1 MSVSAPVSPLKS
13 TVGSSSA
20 ADLPPD
26 LYVELVN
33 ALFKGGWSLA
43 MGCAATS
50 IAALITAVVTHS
62 LALYGFSVSLPIIA
76 ALRLWDM
83 IAHARTKPE
92 DDVAT
97 ASRWKRRYVIGASA
111 YMAALGFWS
120 LAVFTVTDDGFLRIL
135 AFSATL
141 CHALG
146 IATRNFS
153 IKSLTDAQIFAGFLP
168 LSAALALAG
177 GYYPV
182 IILVVLIP
190 FFFFVKTSA
199 TRLRSTLLDEVLS
212 KRSVTQ
218 LASQLDSALNNMS
231 HGLCMLDTDG
241 NLSVSNDQIAKMLGV
256 PKRAVRSG
264 ANIKVLLRLLVRAGA
279 VTRTDADKLNRTLRT
294 HINVPDHSLVAN
306 TPDGRSIE
314 VNVHHMSD
322 DGAVIVTQD
331 ITERR
336 TAEAAIYRMVW
347 FDPVTGLPNRRRFEK
362 ELSAALL
369 TRQNEREN
377 GAILFLDLDDFKQV
391 NDSLGHARGDKLLSA
406 VGDRLRSSV
415 EDRDVVAR
423 WGGDEFAILLSP
435 RENAREPSYLADRII
450 LEINRPFQIDGYE
463 IIVGASVGVAR
474 IYHDGLTLETLLS
487 NADLALYA
495 AKGEGR
501 NRWRSYERQLGLH
514 AQSRRTLEID
524 LRAAIANETI
534 EVHYQPINNA
544 ATREIVGCEALVR
557 WRHPTRG
564 YISPAEFIPIAEE
577 LGLMDELGRTILQRA
592 CNACA
597 SWPERIFVAVNL
609 SPLQVRGGRVANT
622 IKEAVETSGLAP
634 HRLEVEITEST
645 ILHDLPST
653 RQTLRLIRA
662 MGVRISLDDFGT
674 GYSSLSY
681 LHTFPLDKI
690 KIDRS
695 FTMAIGSD
703 QRASI
708 VIASVAGMCKMLGMD
723 VLVEG
728 VETELQMQ
736 FVDGLGSVAEVQG
749 FLFSPAVPEKDI
761 RIMFERGIQR
771 KIA

>member
-1 MSVSAPVSPLKS
+1 MFPLKKS
-13 TVGSSSA
+13 ASASGA
-20 ADLPPD
+20 ADLPAD
-26 LYVELVN
+26 LYIELVN

-50 IAALITAVVTHS
+50 AAALITAIITNS
-62 LALYGFSVSLPIIA
+62 LALYGFSISLPIIA
-76 ALRLWDM
+76 ALRLWVM
-83 IAHARTKPE
+83 VAHARAKQ
-92 DDVAT
+92 DDEIAT
-97 ASRWKRRYVIGASA
+97 VTRWKERYVVGASA
-111 YMAALGFWS
+111 YIAALGFWT

-135 AFSATL
+135 AFSTTTS
-141 CHALG
+141 HYLG

-153 IKSLTDAQIFAGFLP
+153 IKSLIDAQILAGFLP
-168 LSAALALAG
+168 LSAALCVAG
-177 GYYPV
+177 GHYPLIV
-182 IILVVLIP
+182 LVVLIP
-190 FFFFVKTSA
+190 FFYFIQSSA
-199 TRLRSTLLDEVLS
+199 TRLRTTLLDEVLS
-212 KRSVTQ
+212 KREVTQ

-231 HGLCMLDTDG
+231 HGLCMLDADG
-241 NLSVSNDQIAKMLGV
+241 NLRVSNDQIAKMLGV
-256 PKRAVRSG
+256 PRRAMRAGV
-264 ANIKVLLRLLVRAGA
+264 NIRVLLRLLVRGGA
-279 VTRTDADKLNRTLRT
+279 IAPKEADELNRTLKTRSS
-294 HINVPDHSLVAN
+294 VADFSWVAN
-306 TPDGRSIE
+306 APDGRSIE
-314 VNVHHMSD
+314 INVHYMRN

-362 ELSAALL
+362 ELSNALL
-369 TRQNEREN
+369 APQSEREN

-406 VGDRLRSSV
+406 VGERLRSAV
-415 EDRDVVAR
+415 EETDVVAR

-435 RENAREPSYLADRII
+435 GKNARAPSSIADRII
-450 LEINRPFQIDGYE
+450 ARINRPFHIDGYE
-463 IIVGASVGVAR
+463 IVVGASVGVAKIHR
-474 IYHDGLTLETLLS
+474 DGLTLETLLS

-501 NRWRSYERQLGLH
+501 NRWRSYERQLGLN

-544 ATREIVGCEALVR
+544 ATREIVGCEALAR

-564 YISPAEFIPIAEE
+564 PISPAEFIPIAEE

-592 CNACA
+592 CDACA
-597 SWPERIFVAVNL
+597 SWPERFFVAVNL
-609 SPLQVRGGRVANT
+609 SPLQVRGGRIANM
-622 IKEAVETSGLAP
+622 IKEALESSGLYP

-645 ILHDLPST
+645 LLHDLPQT
-653 RQTLRLIRA
+653 RQILRSIRA

-703 QRASI
+703 HRASI

-728 VETELQMQ
+728 IETELQMQ
-736 FVDGLGSVAEVQG
+736 FVDSLGSVSEVQG
-749 FLFSPAVPEKDI
+749 FLFSPAVPEKEI
-761 RIMFERGIQR
+761 AAMFETGMQR
-771 KIA
+771 RIA